1 MKIVFLNDLHPL
13 TAPGAASV
21 AYSLAL
27 EASRDHQVEFWCS
40 EISGVPIPID
50 SQINVKI
57 RQISEV
63 RTQKMNGN
71 VLNRLYFEILGL
83 RELVWVIRQVK
94 TTKPTHIWIHQIGNR
109 FPKLLIPICTL
120 FGISTLTTLHDFG
133 VILGRKLYPSDF
145 GWSPEHTD
153 THIAQIDR
161 IPPSIKNSQGS
172 REILIKARRILV
184 RYWLNKS
191 SATVCISELQ
201 QEILGSCGFKISR
214 VVPNGVD
221 ECSCVSKLSTGT
233 NELNVLFAGRPNAK
247 GLELLL
253 QAFSEYPNSHLHLA
267 GPYRLV
273 EIADNYLGPEK
284 YTYHGILNS
293 DEVYELIHKVD
304 VVSVLSQCFDVYP
317 TITLEALAH
326 STPAITTLLTG
337 NALLV
342 HSLSHEL
349 VVPFDQVPDL
359 KRIAEFLRV
368 QKLVFPK
375 VPNVQE
381 VWKQYEEILI
391 QIS

>member
-13 TAPGAASV
+13 AAPGAASV

-27 EASRDHQVEFWCS
+27 EASREHQVEFWCS
-40 EISGVPIPID
+40 EISGVPRPID

-71 VLNRLYFEILGL
+71 VPHRLYFELLGL
-83 RELVWVIRQVK
+83 RELVWVIRQIK

-109 FPKLLIPICTL
+109 FPKLVIPICRI

-133 VILGRKLYPSDF
+133 AILGRKLYPSDF

-153 THIAQIDR
+153 AHIAQIDR
-161 IPPSIKNSQGS
+161 KPPSIKNSQGFK
-172 REILIKARRILV
+172 ELLVKARRTLV
-184 RYWLNKS
+184 RYWLNQS

-201 QEILGSCGFKISR
+201 QEILRSFGFKIAR
-214 VVPNGVD
+214 VVANGVD

-233 NELNVLFAGRPNAK
+233 NELSVLFAGRPNAK
-247 GLELLL
+247 GLEFLLHAL
-253 QAFSEYPNSHLHLA
+253 SEYPNFHLHLA
-267 GPYRLV
+267 GPDRLV
-273 EIADNYLGPEK
+273 EIANNYFGPEK

-293 DEVYELIHKVD
+293 GEIYELIHKVD
-304 VVSVLSQCFDVYP
+304 LVSVLSQCFDVYP

-326 STPAITTLLTG
+326 STPAITTSLTG
-337 NALLV
+337 NASLV

-349 VVPFDQVPDL
+349 VVPFGQVPDL
-359 KRIAEFLRV
+359 KRISEFLRT
-368 QKLVFPK
+368 QTLVFPK
-375 VPNVQE
+375 VPYVHE
-381 VWKQYEEILI
+381 VWKQYEKILI